1 VSEYWDQFYGKQ
13 GRRSSPPSTFAVKAI
28 PWIKNANL
36 KRVLDLGCG
45 DGVDAVLFAENGCD
59 VVCTDFSKEA
69 IKKACKNALKRK
81 VKIKALVH
89 DMIEPLQFS
98 NESFDVVFAH
108 LSLHYFD
115 DKTTAKIFSEIT
127 RILKIGGLLFV
138 KVKSIDDPLYGKGEK
153 VGENTFK
160 FGYARHFFS
169 QKYLLRITK
178 QYETIYLQQ
187 VCEETHYAVKEVS
200 PTSVFL
206 EYIGK
211 KTGMKS

>member
-1 VSEYWDQFYGKQ
+1 MSEYWDRFYGKR
-13 GRRSSPPSTFAVKAI
+13 GRHSSSPSTFAVKATSR
-28 PWIKNANL
+28 IKKANL

-45 DGVDAVLFAENGCD
+45 DGVDAVLFAESGCN
-59 VVCTDFSKEA
+59 VVCTDFSKKA
-69 IKKACKNALKRK
+69 IKTTRKNALKQK

-89 DMIEPLQFS
+89 DMTKPFKF
-98 NESFDVVFAH
+98 NDESFDVVFAH

-115 DKTTAKIFSEIT
+115 DETTAKVFSEIT

-153 VGENTFK
+153 VDENTFK
-160 FGYARHFFS
+160 FGHTRHFFS
-169 QKYLLRITK
+169 QKYLLELTK
-178 QYETIYLQQ
+178 QYKTIYLQQ

-211 KTGMKS
+211 RRR